1 MTRPG
6 DPGHRWKR
14 ADVTT
19 SMLLHAIDRFGVGA
33 LDVLHTTQGI
43 PVKVLVSAVVR
54 DSRRKLVT
62 WGVSVWRPFLD
73 TAGQRI
79 VEEAKAVRRVNSQG
93 GRGRAVHMNE
103 WSHTIE
109 NGMIVHS
116 QGNSSTSHGATT
128 RCGKCPPVVPA
139 ATQAGTWKVVAE
151 LVGGGPTERHEVS
164 GTPDVVAQWL
174 RALAERAA
182 PTRPVKRG
190 VRDTMPEDWSSRGD
204 VAQGFNI
211 LPPPRP

>member
-19 SMLLHAIDRFGVGA
+19 SMLLHAIDRFGVRA
-33 LDVLHTTQGI
+33 LDELHEVHGI
-43 PVKVLVSAVVR
+43 PVKVLVSAVMR
-54 DSRRKLVT
+54 DSRRGLIT

-73 TAGQRI
+73 TEGQRM
-79 VEEAKAVRRVNSQG
+79 VEEARAVRHANSQG
-93 GRGRAVHMNE
+93 GRGGAVHVNG

-109 NGMIVHS
+109 NGMMVHS

-151 LVGGGPTERHEVS
+151 LVGGGATERHEVS

-182 PTRPVKRG
+182 PTGPVKRA
-190 VRDTMPEDWSSRGD
+190 VRDVTPEEYRRERDQG
-204 VAQGFNI
+204 GFNV